1 MGGFDFDG
9 SLGLRDKV
17 ALVTGAASGIGLAAA
32 KQLHQCGVRV
42 VASDIDA
49 GRLDQELGVYAEAG
63 MALCPAD
70 LSDPDT
76 SSYLVA
82 QAEQR
87 FGTLH
92 ILINC
97 GGIIKRLPLEDVD
110 SELWQTTMDVN
121 LRAQFF
127 LSLSAI
133 SVMKKAGSGRVVCFS
148 SIAGHTGGL
157 AESAVYA
164 ISKGGI
170 LTMVKSLA
178 KEYARNKIT
187 VNCIAPGIVRTPMIT
202 ATLSAEDQDRIVT
215 SIPIGRMT
223 ETEEV
228 ARAVLFLAS
237 DWSASITGH
246 VLDINGGML
255 MR

>member
-1 MGGFDFDG
+1 MSDFDLED
-9 SLGLRDKV
+9 SLGLRGKV
-17 ALVTGAASGIGLAAA
+17 AIVTGAASGIGLEVAW
-32 KQLHQCGVRV
+32 QLYQRGVRV
-42 VASDIDA
+42 VASDIDSA
-49 GRLDQELGVYAEAG
+49 RLEQALGACNNEG
-63 MALCPAD
+63 MKLSPAD
-70 LSDPDT
+70 LNDIEAI
-76 SSYLVA
+76 SSLVN
-82 QAEQR
+82 QAEKH
-87 FGTLH
+87 FGALH
-92 ILINC
+92 ILVNC
-97 GGIIKRLPLEDVD
+97 GGFIKRLPLEDVD
-110 SELWQTTMDVN
+110 VELWQTMMDVN

-127 LSLSAI
+127 LSRSAI
-133 SVMKKAGSGRVVCFS
+133 SVMKKTGGGRVICFS
-148 SIAGHTGGL
+148 SQAAHTGGL

-178 KEYARNKIT
+178 REYAKHRIT

-202 ATLSAEDQDRIVT
+202 DTLSAEDQERIVA

-237 DWSASITGH
+237 DWAASITGQ
-246 VLDINGGML
+246 VLDVNGGML